1 MPATTKKNV
10 DPSHTIEYQRTV
22 INDIAGDLHSIFT
35 GTAAINA
42 ATIQIAGD
50 DIGSISD
57 HIDKTIF
64 FYYGVFDVDTTIG
77 SPSKFG
83 EIYSHEDGSV
93 DIEDTKTVTIDDNC
107 VLVISD
113 TTEYKFFSNET
124 EQTNPQK
131 LTGFADNIRTSVVK
145 DQSLTGKIKVGY
157 VPVPTYT
164 EALSFNY
171 WTPSAVTYDKLTGDM
186 VLTIGSHSLTVGT
199 NIKIEESALV
209 FKCSKDNNV
218 SLHSYPRSTDPYYNK
233 NIPITAVTST
243 TITVNVGIASTL
255 KNYDVKD
262 ATYVPTTGLL
272 EATIGTHSLTT
283 DDWVEL
289 VDSSITF
296 VCADDNYQKHR
307 DYPRSTDPASGTPVK
322 ITAVTGTTITVNV
335 GSTTGGNYTHKFKK
349 ALPNAIKHG
358 EHTFVS
364 AAPKSISAGGIISD
378 DVPVDI
384 DDTFTV
390 TVDDQAVLII

>member
-1 MPATTKKNV
+1 MPATTRKNV

-22 INDIAGDLHSIFT
+22 INDMAGDLHSIFT

-42 ATIQIAGD
+42 AAIQIAGD

-64 FYYGVFDVDTTIG
+64 FYYGVFDTDTTIG
-77 SPSKFG
+77 SPAKFA

-93 DIEDTKTVTIDDNC
+93 DIEDTKTVDIDDNC
-107 VLVISD
+107 VLVVSD
-113 TTEYKFFSNET
+113 TTEYKFFSNES

-131 LTGFADNIRTSVVK
+131 LVGFADNIRTTIVK
-145 DQSLTGKIKVGY
+145 DQDLTGKIKVGY

-164 EALSFNY
+164 EADAFDY
-171 WTPSAVTYDKLTGDM
+171 FTPTDATFDKLTGDL
-186 VLTIGSHSLTVGT
+186 VLTIGTHDLKVGT
-199 NIKIEESALV
+199 NIKIAGGSLV

-218 SLHSYPRSTDPYYNK
+218 SLHSYPRSTDPQYNK

-289 VDSSITF
+289 IDDSMTF
-296 VCADDNYQKHR
+296 VCADDSYQKHR
-307 DYPRSTDPASGTPVK
+307 TYPRSTDPASGKPVK

-335 GSTTGGNYTHKFKK
+335 GSTTGGNFTHKFKK
-349 ALPNAIKHG
+349 ALSGAIKHA

-364 AAPKSISAGGIISD
+364 AAPKSISAGGIQAD